1 MSYRTVKIYCSQAGA
16 FVHLSVQP
24 GHFTGCEDKGVKY
37 LGSVQLR
44 ALLTVHPVNTVLLQ
58 GVPQG
63 GAVASASA

>member
-1 MSYRTVKIYCSQAGA
+1 MYCSQADA

-24 GHFTGCEDKGVKY
+24 GHFTGSEGEGVKY
-37 LGSVQLR
+37 LGRVQLR

-63 GAVASASA
+63 GAVACASA